1 VKVRKKKAQNIMIA
15 NVVEDFI
22 KLALMQD
29 GQNFI
34 ITKHF
39 AVFFVNQLIISFSIK
54 KLIIF
59 TVKNRLF

>member
-1 VKVRKKKAQNIMIA
+1 MKVRKKKAQNIMIA

-39 AVFFVNQLIISFSIK
+39 AVFFVNQLIISYSIK

>member
-1 VKVRKKKAQNIMIA
+1 MIA

-39 AVFFVNQLIISFSIK
+39 AVFFVNQLIISYSIK

>member
-39 AVFFVNQLIISFSIK
+39 AVFFVNQLIISYSIK

>member
-1 VKVRKKKAQNIMIA
+1 MKVRKKKAQNIMIA